1 MAEQSLLSL
10 LKRAL
15 ELAMP
20 DLRAYYR
27 MTRKAKIVA
36 AYASDGRY
44 FADVQPLRNDESPD
58 PAEPVIPQVEIPI
71 MWGGPKRGIVCP
83 PAVGTLCDLSYYDGD
98 PNYPRI
104 SNFRWQSN
112 GAPECG
118 LDELIIQ
125 QTPGVSLKIEKDGSF
140 LTVSPQNWNVEI
152 GGNAVIKAGGDAS
165 VQAGGD
171 ATVEAAG
178 TLTLQ
183 ASQINKL
190 GNETSSGQG
199 GGIGST
205 TENAHRTTNGSITVN
220 GPLKVNGDLSVSGNS
235 SVAGNSDAGSRS
247 GGPCP
252 H

>member
-1 MAEQSLLSL
+1 MAEQSLLFL

-27 MTRKAKIVA
+27 MTRKAKVVA
-36 AYASDGRY
+36 SYASAGRY

-58 PAEPVIPQVEIPI
+58 PEEPVIPQVEIPI

-112 GAPECG
+112 SAPDCG

-125 QTPGVSLKIEKDGSF
+125 QTPGVSLKIENDGSF
-140 LTVSPQNWNVEI
+140 LTVSP
-152 GGNAVIKAGGDAS
+152 
-165 VQAGGD
+165 
-171 ATVEAAG
+171 
-178 TLTLQ
+178 
-183 ASQINKL
+183 
-190 GNETSSGQG
+190 
-199 GGIGST
+199 
-205 TENAHRTTNGSITVN
+205 
-220 GPLKVNGDLSVSGNS
+220 
-235 SVAGNSDAGSRS
+235 
-247 GGPCP
+247 
-252 H
+252 

>member
-36 AYASDGRY
+36 SYASDGRY

-71 MWGGPKRGIVCP
+71 LWGGPKRGMVCP

-104 SNFRWQSN
+104 GNFRWQGN
-112 GAPECG
+112 FAPECG

-140 LTVSPQNWNVEI
+140 LTVSPKDWTVKI
-152 GGNAVIKAGGDAS
+152 GGNAAIKAGGN
-165 VQAGGD
+165 

-183 ASQINKL
+183 APQIVKN
-190 GNETSSGQG
+190 GNETCAGANG
-199 GGIGST
+199 GTGTT

-220 GPLKVNGDLSVSGNS
+220 GPLTVNGDLSVSGN
-235 SVAGNSDAGSRS
+235 AHAGSRS
-247 GGPCP
+247 GGSCP